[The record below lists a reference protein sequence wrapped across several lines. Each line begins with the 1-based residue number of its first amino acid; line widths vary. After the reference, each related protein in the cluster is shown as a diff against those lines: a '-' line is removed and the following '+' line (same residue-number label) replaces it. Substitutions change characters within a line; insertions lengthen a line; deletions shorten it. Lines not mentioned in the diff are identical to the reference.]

1 MTPLRQMTG
10 ASDASNYGRTPV
22 RTSRSA
28 YTTPARQTGS
38 VSRTDAADYSG
49 WQTPSRATATPAGAA
64 AGGLAAVPETPRT
77 PTFSGAGAAG
87 MLTPQSAIDIK
98 KRSLAL
104 RLLGS
109 PNAMSPGLGR
119 SPRLL
124 RKQQQQQQKQ
134 QLESDTSEGKVGL
147 SWSQAGGAAVV
158 MQRIISSGEDDS
170 AASASAAGTSTAAG
184 ALANVVVGSNIAA
197 KSGKKEREKKKKIGG
212 SKKDNDNPKE
222 ESAKAKVAKVPP
234 REAID
239 YFRIKKQQQE
249 HAANQQ
255 QQQELVSNQRQQQE
269 RASNLA
275 SRKNFWYKAAAQ
287 ADYEA
292 AEAETEDAEDGGG
305 GGGNDVRTGAG
316 TDASGSVPCTAG
328 AQDISNLASRK
339 DFWYKAAAQADYEAA
354 EAEAE
359 DVEDDGNAATG
370 GGGNNPVQPYT
381 RPATPDL
388 EDEMR
393 TNIERLLTGYSKRNP
408 AGAGDVD
415 GDDTVASGS
424 TAVAPRPPPAAS
436 KPNIFKFTDDRSN
449 DRVDDVL
456 GELPTIVS
464 SLAMQGLR
472 TPSSSTAPTPSRG
485 TPRSIG
491 RTAASQGDLG
501 SVFFRLGAHRES
513 YLEGVSCCSFTVSRT
528 SRTSRTS
535 PLLLNALE

>member
-1 MTPLRQMTG
+1 MTG
-10 ASDASNYGRTPV
+10 ASDASNYSRTPV
-22 RTSRSA
+22 RPSRSA
-28 YTTPARQTGS
+28 YTTPVRQMGS
-38 VSRTDAADYSG
+38 VSKTDAADYIG
-49 WQTPSRATATPAGAA
+49 WQTPSRSTATPVGAA

-77 PTFSGAGAAG
+77 PAFSGAGATG

-124 RKQQQQQQKQ
+124 RKQQLQQQ
-134 QLESDTSEGKVGL
+134 ESDTSEGKVSL

-170 AASASAAGTSTAAG
+170 AAPASAAGTSIAVG
-184 ALANVVVGSNIAA
+184 ALANVAVGSNIVA
-197 KSGKKEREKKKKIGG
+197 KVGKKGREKKKKKKIRG
-212 SKKDNDNPKE
+212 SEKDNDNPKE
-222 ESAKAKVAKVPP
+222 KSAKVKVAKVPP

-249 HAANQQ
+249 LAASQR
-255 QQQELVSNQRQQQE
+255 QQQELVSDQRQQQE
-269 RASNLA
+269 
-275 SRKNFWYKAAAQ
+275 Q
-287 ADYEA
+287 A
-292 AEAETEDAEDGGG
+292 
-305 GGGNDVRTGAG
+305 
-316 TDASGSVPCTAG
+316 
-328 AQDISNLASRK
+328 SNLASRK

-354 EAEAE
+354 EAETE
-359 DVEDDGNAATG
+359 DAEDDGNAATG
-370 GGGNNPVQPYT
+370 GIGNNPVQPYT
-381 RPATPDL
+381 RPATPNL
-388 EDEMR
+388 EEEMQ

-415 GDDTVASGS
+415 DDATVASGS

-436 KPNIFKFTDDRSN
+436 KPSIFKFTDDRSN
-449 DRVDDVL
+449 DHVDGVR

-513 YLEGVSCCSFTVSRT
+513 YLEGVPCCSFTVSYA
-528 SRTSRTS
+528 SYESYES
-535 PLLLNALE
+535 SALECARVTHRRFLF